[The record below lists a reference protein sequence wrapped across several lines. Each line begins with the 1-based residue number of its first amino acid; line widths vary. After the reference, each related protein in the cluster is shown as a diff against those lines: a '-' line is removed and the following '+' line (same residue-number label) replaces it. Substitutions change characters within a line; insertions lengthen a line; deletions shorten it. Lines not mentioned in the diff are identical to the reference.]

1 MAIITNPTQINH
13 FRYLT
18 ILKGLRLEM
27 RGLRVSRGMT
37 MYALIKKE
45 LGLSGSRE
53 SVYNQLAD
61 MLGKP
66 RLEVV

>member
-1 MAIITNPTQINH
+1 MITNPTQIAT
-13 FRYLT
+13 FRYCTMLRGLGLE
-18 ILKGLRLEM
+18 LKGLRM
-27 RGLRVSRGMT
+27 SKGMT

-45 LGLSGSRE
+45 LNLKGTRE

-66 RLEVV
+66 RIV